1 MIWFLAGLITGL
13 AAAAPLAYF
22 WSRRAELR
30 VRQLEQRARA
40 AERLAELG
48 TLTGGLAHE
57 IKNPL
62 STIGLNLQLLG
73 ESLDAASLPDA
84 SASRLRSRLEA
95 LVGETTRLRGI
106 LEDFLAFAGR
116 MKLDPQPASISQL
129 IEDLVDFYH
138 AQAEASG
145 VQLRLQLDPQAPSVR
160 MDARLIKQAILNLLI
175 NATQA
180 MVEARYSGK
189 PHGGSAELIVRTR
202 AAPDG
207 VEIHVIDTGPGI
219 DPAASKKLFRPYFT
233 TKRGGTGLGLATC
246 RRIIHEHGG
255 RISIHSEPGRG
266 SDFVIHLTREGP
278 PADSDSA

>member
-1 MIWFLAGLITGL
+1 MTWLIVGFLCGL
-13 AAAAPLAYF
+13 AVAAPVAYYGYRR
-22 WSRRAELR
+22 SERRA
-30 VRQLEQRARA
+30 RQYQQRARA

-73 ESLDAASLPDA
+73 ETLEQAALPDPV
-84 SASRLRSRLEA
+84 ASRMRSRLEA

-116 MKLDPQPASISQL
+116 MKLDPQPTDINRL
-129 IEDLVDFYH
+129 IEELIDFYH

-145 VQLRLQLDPQAPSVR
+145 VRFVLQLDPGAGQVR
-160 MDARLIKQAILNLLI
+160 LDSRLVKQALLNLLI

-189 PHGGSAELIVRTR
+189 PHGGSSELIVRTKPR
-202 AAPDG
+202 SGD
-207 VEIHVIDTGPGI
+207 VDIHVIDNGPGI
-219 DPAASKKLFRPYFT
+219 DPEGLKKLFRPYFST
-233 TKRGGTGLGLATC
+233 RRGGTGLGLATS
-246 RRIIHEHGG
+246 RRIAHEHGG
-255 RISIHSEPGRG
+255 ELWVHTEIGRG
-266 SDFVIHLTREGP
+266 CDFTLQLPRQGP
-278 PADSDSA
+278 PVDFADA